1 MRSRTEREQKRRKK
15 GKFLKGFLLL
25 VVLIAAATIIFA
37 VVQYKQG
44 LLEAKDGDYK
54 NDGEQF
60 GKFDGETPK
69 SGEIKTLLIGNDSRG
84 EGKGGGRSD
93 TLMIAY
99 YNQKTNETKLV
110 SIMRDTYVDIPGHG
124 KQKIN
129 AAFSFG
135 GPELLRQTIKQNF
148 GVDINYYA
156 VVDFSGFPKLID
168 LLAPDGITVDIK
180 ERMSYGIG
188 MTLTPGVQTLHG
200 DKLLGYVRFRHDAE
214 SDFGRVKRQQEVL
227 GKVKSQAL
235 RAQNI
240 VKLPKLL
247 GLADPYVDTNVGNG
261 TLLSM
266 GKNMLVKKSKGMQ
279 TLSIPIQGSYN
290 DLRTDVGLV
299 LNADLEQNGKALQDF
314 LSSNKQ

>member
-1 MRSRTEREQKRRKK
+1 MRSRKEREHQKRKK
-15 GKFLKGFLLL
+15 GKFLRGFLLL
-25 VVLIAAATIIFA
+25 VLLLVAVAAVF
-37 VVQYKQG
+37 VVMQYKQG
-44 LLEAKDGDYK
+44 LSEAKDGDYK

-84 EGKGGGRSD
+84 ESKGGGRSD

-99 YNQKTNETKLV
+99 YNQKTNESKLV
-110 SIMRDTYVDIPGHG
+110 SVMRDTYVDIPGHG

-135 GPELLRQTIKQNF
+135 GPELVRQTIKQNF
-148 GVDINYYA
+148 DVDINYYA

-180 ERMSYGIG
+180 QQMSYGIA
-188 MTLTPGVQTLHG
+188 MTLNPGVQTLHG

-214 SDFGRVKRQQEVL
+214 SDFGRIKRQQEVL
-227 GKVKSQAL
+227 SKVKSQAL

-247 GLADPYVDTNVGNG
+247 GLADPYVDTNVSNG

-266 GKNMLVKKSKGMQ
+266 GKNMLMKKSEGME
-279 TLSIPIQGSYN
+279 TMSIPIQGSFT

-314 LSSNKQ
+314 LSSSKQ